1 MIRLL
6 LLLFTIAVAACGADP
21 NVTPT
26 EERSAEPVAAPAANW
41 PITDYTVFNT
51 GVDYG
56 HFIDIPGNT
65 QNCWPIIAMFHNA
78 HLGNPTW
85 PNGHP
90 KEGGSIS
97 TLGPGNTPE
106 TTFLDPRLGVH
117 FETEDAYVY
126 GAANCAPWTN
136 FEQAWNP
143 GWQLRDGLTVF
154 QANDG
159 TGVVTKSKW
168 LWQADAFCYLS
179 GWGSLS
185 HAGESA
191 RVERVPVNGA
201 INGHQWRL
209 RLTGSSWTSA
219 SAQCVYL
226 GRNYEWLP
234 MRSATQQFPNTW
246 MQIGPDDGMCVIS
259 SVVGNN
265 DNGTIIMGVANN
277 QYGIPLYR
285 LSIGGSV
292 TSAQGYCV
300 RWWAPGS
307 VQHPLREEATD

>member
-1 MIRLL
+1 MKRLL
-6 LLLFTIAVAACGADP
+6 LLCTVLLAVACSSSDVDTVPATSEFA
-21 NVTPT
+21 
-26 EERSAEPVAAPAANW
+26 AQAPAANW
-41 PITDYTVFNT
+41 PVTDYTVFNT
-51 GVDYG
+51 GVDY
-56 HFIDIPGNT
+56 HHTTPIPSNS
-65 QNCWPIIAMFHNA
+65 QICWPNIALFHNG
-78 HLGNPTW
+78 HYGFPTW

-90 KEGGSIS
+90 KNGVAISSVGSGP
-97 TLGPGNTPE
+97 TQNEHVLMTVLGFN
-106 TTFLDPRLGVH
+106 
-117 FETEDAYVY
+117 FEHADAYAFG
-126 GAANCAPWTN
+126 GARCVPWSN

-143 GWQLRDGLTVF
+143 GWVLHDSLKVFAPEDG
-154 QANDG
+154 N
-159 TGVVTKSKW
+159 GVVTKSKW

-179 GWGSLS
+179 GWGGIS

-191 RVERVPVNGA
+191 RIERVPVNGT

-209 RLTGSSWTSA
+209 RLTGSGWSSVG
-219 SAQCVYL
+219 AQCVFL

-246 MQIGPDDGMCVIS
+246 MQIGPDDGICVVS
-259 SVVGNN
+259 SVVGNT